1 MAPYFRKRFLKQFRN
16 NFLAGSF
23 LLIPVIGSVF
33 IVWKMF
39 DWADHALPSTLGL
52 HWPPFVGLVVSIII
66 VYLVGLAAKNYLG
79 RKIIETGNTVIR
91 SIPVLNKIY
100 LVIKQIIDTATM
112 DKKKLFE
119 RAVLLEFPRKGCFV
133 IGLVTSEKNAAFS
146 SSTGR
151 KLVAVY
157 VPKAPSPTNGF
168 LLYVPEE
175 ELIAVD
181 MPVEAALKLV
191 ISGGLLGAEKFG
203 NDRMPPTPTR
213 HWKWTDIFKR
223 KSGRM
228 NPAEHLNDPRD

>member
-33 IVWKMF
+33 IVWKLF
-39 DWADHALPSTLGL
+39 DWADKALPNTLGV
-52 HWPPFVGLVVSIII
+52 HWPPFAGLLVSIMI
-66 VYLVGLAAKNYLG
+66 VYFVGLAAKNYVG

-91 SIPVLNKIY
+91 RIPILNKIY

-119 RAVLLEFPRKGCFV
+119 RAVLLEFPRKDCFV
-133 IGLVTSEKNAAFS
+133 IGLVTSEKNAVFS
-146 SSTGR
+146 SGAGR

-175 ELIAVD
+175 DLIAVD
-181 MPVEAALKLV
+181 ISVEAALKLV

-203 NDRMPPTPTR
+203 DGRTPPTPTR

-223 KSGRM
+223 RTGRM
-228 NPAEHLNDPRD
+228 NPDQPNDPRD